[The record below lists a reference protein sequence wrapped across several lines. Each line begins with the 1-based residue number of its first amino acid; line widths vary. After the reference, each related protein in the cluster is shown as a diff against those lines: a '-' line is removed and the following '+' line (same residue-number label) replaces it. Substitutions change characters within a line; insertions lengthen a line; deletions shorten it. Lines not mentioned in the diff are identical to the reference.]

1 MKNPRTRFRAPW
13 DMLLILMTSGIMAL
27 LIGLGYALGSFIV
40 IVVNWSIIILCIAFG
55 VYGYSIQDGQLQ
67 IVRLGWSKNIR
78 LRDIRRVENKPIA
91 MMGSI
96 RLFGIGG
103 VFGYIGNFKNSTL
116 NHYKAYVTHREKT
129 VLIVT
134 KDDQQILIS
143 PDTPE
148 EFISSIKAVMDQEA
162 TGKDS
167 IDEIFREAGIDG

>member
-1 MKNPRTRFRAPW
+1 MKNSRTRFRSPW
-13 DMLLILMTSGIMAL
+13 DMLLILMTTGILVL
-27 LIGLGYALGSFIV
+27 LIGLGYALGSPIV
-40 IVVNWSIIILCIAFG
+40 IIFNWGFILLCAAFG
-55 VYGYSIQDGQLQ
+55 VYGYSIQNGELQ

-78 LRDIRRVENKPIA
+78 LRDIRRVDNKPIA